1 MNNSLRH
8 KIHMLLV
15 IFAMIFSLS
24 VSTAQAN
31 PMGIPQ
37 VPQIPAFLPMMMDVP
52 MTKKLP
58 IDGEWMIN
66 DIRKRIRIEGGRAY
80 AVDSWLHLF
89 VLKVE
94 PMMVVSQDW
103 RRIGP
108 GKYSGQDLPLVGPFT
123 ATLMPNGS
131 MSVQV
136 QGMFGPV
143 NLTFSPVR
151 VDDQRRFEREKSGQG
166 SSAPDDYQEEYP
178 EDDYVGGDYPE
189 DEYVEE
195 EYVEEE
201 YPEEEYVEDEYAEE
215 EYPEDEYVEDE
226 YLEEEEY
233 YEEEEEAAPTKVKAK
248 RYKKAKRGCEGTQVY
263 RSGTKCYS
271 CPKGYKRTSPTRK
284 MTHPEA
290 CKERGVGFGKEK
302 VAAKYVWGANGCP
315 KYQFKYKGYCMKCPK
330 GTKRI
335 HVAGVDT
342 GYCKVQ

>member
-1 MNNSLRH
+1 MINALRD
-8 KIHMLLV
+8 KFHMLLATL
-15 IFAMIFSLS
+15 AMILSLS
-24 VSTAQAN
+24 FSTVQAN

-94 PMMVVSQDW
+94 PMMVVSQEW
-103 RRIGP
+103 RRTAP
-108 GKYSGQDLPLVGPFT
+108 GQYSGQDLPLVGPFT
-123 ATLMPNGS
+123 ATLQPSGN
-131 MSVQV
+131 MSVRV

-151 VDDQRRFEREKSGQG
+151 LDDRRRFDQEKAGGNEDSQDNY
-166 SSAPDDYQEEYP
+166 SEEDDYYQEDDDEYYE
-178 EDDYVGGDYPE
+178 EDDYVEEDDDYYVE
-189 DEYVEE
+189 DDEEYIEDEE
-195 EYVEEE
+195 EYLDD
-201 YPEEEYVEDEYAEE
+201 DEYYE
-215 EYPEDEYVEDE
+215 
-226 YLEEEEY
+226 EEEEY

-248 RYKKAKRGCEGTQVY
+248 KYKKAKRGCEGTQVY
-263 RSGTKCYS
+263 RSGTRCYKC
-271 CPKGYKRTSPTRK
+271 PEGYKRTSLTRK

-290 CKERGVGFGKEK
+290 CKERGVGFGKDK

-342 GYCKVQ
+342 GYCKVK